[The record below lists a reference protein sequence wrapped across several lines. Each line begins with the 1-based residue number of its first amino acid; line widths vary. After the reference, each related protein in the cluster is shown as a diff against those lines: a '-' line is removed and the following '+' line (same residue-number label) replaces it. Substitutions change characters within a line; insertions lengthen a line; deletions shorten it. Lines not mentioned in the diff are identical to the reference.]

1 MHSALLLSIVMC
13 MCMCV
18 YPYTAICVCTFSGI
32 CGGLALA

>member
-18 YPYTAICVCTFSGI
+18 YLYTAICVCTFSGI